1 MDMNNKKK
9 RQGKP
14 HQKDSAN
21 NYRMLRYDDDA
32 DFSIEKTP
40 VLTIKQLSEK
50 TGISYGEISKL
61 EKTPMGD
68 PPNVHVSTIV
78 QLHKSLGLSYEYL
91 MQESRSR
98 KGTNEHS
105 NDPVLSSFN
114 DTFWEHLKATVNNST
129 NPEDKS
135 VNEDR
140 VVLLR
145 MIFKQ
150 PEVLGDVLD
159 AIFRFLCKYYQYC
172 QEKEATPNS
181 ISILEDKIGQEE
193 YSLNR
198 IIDNFL
204 IKDVYP
210 HITNTIADYLK
221 FFHEADRVA
230 DEEFLQTGDPLSLA
244 YQRQVRHEN
253 NQAPIL
259 FEGSDHI

>member
-1 MDMNNKKK
+1 MNNKKK

-40 VLTIKQLSEK
+40 ILTIKQLSEK
-50 TGISYGEISKL
+50 AGISYGEISKL
-61 EKTPMGD
+61 EKTPMGA
-68 PPNVHVSTIV
+68 PPNVHVNTIV
-78 QLHKSLGLSYEYL
+78 QLHKNLGLSYEYL

-150 PEVLGDVLD
+150 PDVLGDVLD

-210 HITNTIADYLK
+210 HITNTIEDYLTFIAK
-221 FFHEADRVA
+221 AEAEAYMEFKKNEEDLTAATQLHE
-230 DEEFLQTGDPLSLA
+230 
-244 YQRQVRHEN
+244 RHKKS
-253 NQAPIL
+253 QASRL
-259 FEGSDHI
+259 FEGYVHK